1 METQI
6 QKLIKI
12 IKELESRV
20 EILETKLK

>member
-1 METQI
+1 METHI
-6 QKLIKI
+6 QKLIEI